1 MRKLLGIVVALL
13 ATSSGLMI
21 GHACGD
27 KTMRVGRGLRF
38 LQMEAKR
45 NPSTI
50 LIHTRAVPAGKAS
63 RLQEFLK
70 VVGHHANTFDNV
82 DQVSEALKGA
92 RYDLVLTNVSDAR
105 ELQKRVSSLS
115 PSTVVVP
122 VTFKSDEAA
131 AATQYKYMVKNP
143 KYAEDFLPTVSQIMK
158 GRSKKA

>member
-1 MRKLLGIVVALL
+1 MRKLLVILIALL
-13 ATSSGLMI
+13 ATWSGLMI

-38 LQMEAKR
+38 LQMEAKK

-70 VVGHHANTFDNV
+70 AVGHRANTFDNV
-82 DQVSEALKGA
+82 DQVSEALKEA
-92 RYDLVLTNVSDAR
+92 RYDVVLTNVTDAR
-105 ELQKRVSSLS
+105 ELQNKVSSLS
-115 PSTVVVP
+115 PTTVVVP

-131 AATQYKYMVKNP
+131 SATQYQFTVKNP
-143 KYAEDFLPTVSQIMK
+143 KYAEDFLPTVNQIMK
-158 GRSKKA
+158 SRSKKT